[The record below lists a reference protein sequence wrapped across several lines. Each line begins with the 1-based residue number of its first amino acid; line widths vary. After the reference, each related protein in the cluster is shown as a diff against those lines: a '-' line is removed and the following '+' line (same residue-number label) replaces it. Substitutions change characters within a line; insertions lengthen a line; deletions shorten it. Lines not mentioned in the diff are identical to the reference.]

1 MVPDFP
7 EDSLVNFGGVQSP
20 PMYIISSEGN
30 SAMRS
35 TATATA
41 RQHMV
46 LLCEVVNPRLSSL
59 SRRSSRGITPHSGFP
74 QRHDTSDPQWR
85 LGVPHHL

>member
-46 LLCEVVNPRLSSL
+46 LLCEVVNPPLVL
-59 SRRSSRGITPHSGFP
+59 PEPKIESRDHSALRIP
-74 QRHDTSDPQWR
+74 SAA
-85 LGVPHHL
+85 